1 VPASTT
7 IRRLADR
14 ARYDRATLDEVLDA
28 AYVAYV
34 GVVVDGAP
42 VVLPFAC
49 ARIGDELILHGSN
62 RAGTLTTVAG
72 GTPVCAT
79 VTLVDGL
86 VLARSGF
93 HSSMNYRSAAI
104 HGVARIVSDP
114 VEKRRL
120 LDAVVDRLLPGR
132 SAQIR
137 GLTEGELEATLVAAL
152 PLTTFSAKVRSGGP
166 KDAPEDLS
174 ATGIWGGVI
183 PLVTS
188 FGAPIPD
195 DATAAGVPAPSV
207 TR

>member
-1 VPASTT
+1 MPASTT
-7 IRRLADR
+7 VRRLADR
-14 ARYDRATLDEVLDA
+14 ARYDRATLDAILDG
-28 AYVAYV
+28 AYVAHV

-49 ARIGDELILHGSN
+49 ARVGDELVLHGSN
-62 RAGTLTTVAG
+62 RAGTLTSIAD

-104 HGVARIVSDP
+104 HGVARVISDP
-114 VEKRRL
+114 
-120 LDAVVDRLLPGR
+120 LLPGR
-132 SAQIR
+132 RAQIR
-137 GLTEGELEATLVAAL
+137 GTTQGELEATLVAAL

-188 FGAPIPD
+188 FGEPIPD
-195 DATAAGVPAPSV
+195 AATAPGVPAPSIS
-207 TR
+207 R